1 MRLTFLKN
9 ERTLSKK
16 SINSIYNSGNSIY
29 SQSLKLMWIN
39 SISSNLKIQLLISVP
54 KKNIKKA
61 VDRNYVKRLIKE
73 IYKRNKP
80 FIYNLIS
87 SPIKIILIYNK
98 TTLPEFNKL
107 KIELLTLFE
116 KLDKKQNVHN

>member
-9 ERTLSKK
+9 ERNLSKK
-16 SINSIYNSGNSIY
+16 SINNIYKSGKHLH
-29 SQSLKLMWIN
+29 SQSFKLLWVD
-39 SISSNLKIQLLISVP
+39 SISSAIKIQLLISVP

-73 IYKRNKP
+73 IYKQHKP
-80 FIYNLIS
+80 FIYNLILN
-87 SPIKIILIYNK
+87 PIEIILIYNK

-116 KLDKKQNVHN
+116 MLYKKQNANN

>member
-9 ERTLSKK
+9 ERNLSKK
-16 SINSIYNSGNSIY
+16 SINSIHKSGNSIY
-29 SQSLKLMWIN
+29 SQSCKLMWIN
-39 SISSNLKIQLLISVP
+39 SISRNPKIQLLISVP

-73 IYKRNKP
+73 IYKTNKP

-87 SPIKIILIYNK
+87 NPIEIILIYNK
-98 TTLPEFNKL
+98 TTLPDFNKL

-116 KLDKKQNVHN
+116 TLDKKTKCT